1 MTRLGFVTGLKAE
14 SKLIAK
20 AARRAGIAAPET
32 ACAGANADRA
42 RNAAAK
48 LIADGARALVSF
60 GLCGG
65 LDPSIRSGQL
75 ILPDT
80 VQDRAGTRYATDTD
94 LRARCF
100 VGLRDAGLNPVVGPM
115 LGVDQPAASTRQKS
129 SLYTVTHAVAV
140 DMESHGV
147 AKAAAAAGVPFLVLR
162 AVADPAKRDIPQAAL
177 IAMTPDGGVQFGA
190 VIAALLH
197 KPWELSAMLRLAADA
212 RAGMR
217 TLERAVPTLLGGG

>member
-1 MTRLGFVTGLKAE
+1 VTRLGFVTGLKAE

-20 AARRAGIAAPET
+20 AARRAGIAAPAT

-42 RNAAAK
+42 RDAAER
-48 LIADGARALVSF
+48 LIGNGAQTLVSF

-65 LDPSIRSGQL
+65 LDPAVRPGHL
-75 ILPDT
+75 ILADE
-80 VQDRAGTRYATDTD
+80 VLDRAGTRYATDTD

-100 VGLRDAGLNPVVGPM
+100 VGLRDAGLNPVVGPI
-115 LGVDQPAASTRQKS
+115 LGVNQPAASTRQKA
-129 SLYTVTHAVAV
+129 SLYTVANAVAV

-162 AVADPAKRDIPQAAL
+162 AVADPAGRDIPRAAL
-177 IAMTPDGGVQFGA
+177 VAMTPDGGVRIGT
-190 VIAALLH
+190 VIAALLRR
-197 KPWELSAMLRLAADA
+197 PWELAGMLRLASDA

-217 TLERAVPTLLGGG
+217 TLERAAPVLLGGG